1 MGEGL
6 PDNMQTQ
13 WQLTDNL
20 PNVKIV
26 VAICINAAS
35 LCSRIK
41 QLTIVIDKQLAA
53 I

>member
-6 PDNMQTQ
+6 PDNMQAQ

-20 PNVKIV
+20 PNVKI